1 MSEKNNLLSIVNDN
15 SKIELQSLK
24 RTSHYMMDSPSV
36 TFNHSHLSFSA
47 SAYRKMGF
55 EKYKHCSIQI
65 ETGIGPEEALAL
77 YLTPNNEP
85 ASESNC
91 PIKVNDRKT
100 NFAITCFGTI
110 AKQIPK
116 VVRLLKKPR
125 NQRRIFTFFD
135 KKAKRWKIPLE
146 PCFEYR
152 NRDFKN
158 LVDAKAV
165 YRLLFKG
172 NVEYIGQ
179 SSQLNRRI
187 NQHLKE
193 GLIKFDTVEYSVL
206 NNVSDD
212 RRREYEAKFL
222 KEFVEENGL
231 LPPHNRIMGVQH

>member
-1 MSEKNNLLSIVNDN
+1 MERNNSLSIVEEN

-36 TFNHSHLSFSA
+36 TFNHSHLSFSS
-47 SAYRKMGF
+47 SAYKKLGF
-55 EKYKHCSIQI
+55 ERYKHCAIQI
-65 ETGIGPEEALAL
+65 EAGIGPEEALAL
-77 YLTPNNEP
+77 YLTPNNDP
-85 ASESNC
+85 ASDSNC

-116 VVRLLKKPR
+116 VVRLLKRPR
-125 NQRRIFTFFD
+125 NQRRIFISFD
-135 KKAKRWKIPLE
+135 KKARRWKIPLA

-158 LVDAKAV
+158 LVDAKAI

-172 NVEYIGQ
+172 HIEYIGQ
-179 SSQLNRRI
+179 TSSLNRRI

-193 GLIKFDTVEYSVL
+193 GVIKFDTVEYSVL

-212 RRREYEAKFL
+212 LRREYEAKFL
-222 KEFVEENGL
+222 KEYVAENGL
-231 LPPHNRIMGVQH
+231 LPSFNRIMGVQH